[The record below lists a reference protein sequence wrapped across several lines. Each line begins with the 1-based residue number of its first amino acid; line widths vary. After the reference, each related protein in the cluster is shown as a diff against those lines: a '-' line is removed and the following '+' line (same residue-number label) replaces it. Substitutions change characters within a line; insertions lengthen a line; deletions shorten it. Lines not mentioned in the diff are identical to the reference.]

1 MPTKQNHIKIT
12 KITKARPLL
21 EQKCKLLNYKDKPRI
36 WHKCNRLKG
45 TSYYIN
51 EYFNKET
58 LALCKVL
65 WQDVVKT
72 LQEEGILTLQNYYM
86 ERERERERERVSERE
101 MKFRYKINIACLV
114 LIKVN
119 ENCSKP

>member
-21 EQKCKLLNYKDKPRI
+21 EQKCKLLNYKDKTRI
-36 WHKCNRLKG
+36 LQKCNRLKG

-51 EYFNKET
+51 EVLSKEI
-58 LALCKVL
+58 LALCKEL
-65 WQDVVKT
+65 RQEVVKT
-72 LQEEGILTLQNYYM
+72 LQEEGKIAFLQYKTIIW
-86 ERERERERERVSERE
+86 RERK
-101 MKFRYKINIACLV
+101 MKFRYKISTACLV

-119 ENCSKP
+119 ENCSKL